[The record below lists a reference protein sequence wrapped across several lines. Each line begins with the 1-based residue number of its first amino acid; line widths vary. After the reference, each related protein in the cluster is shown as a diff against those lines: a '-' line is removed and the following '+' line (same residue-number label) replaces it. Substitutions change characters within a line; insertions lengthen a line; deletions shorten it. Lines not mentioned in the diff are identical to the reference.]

1 MKNTTLDQINITA
14 RTDQLVYGA
23 RLTKPPI
30 WVRNAPTK
38 INDMEVLQE
47 ALGKLPRRAEHFP
60 NPNPPRQRDLLS

>member
-1 MKNTTLDQINITA
+1 MKCPSLDKINITT
-14 RTDQLVYGA
+14 RTEHLVYGS
-23 RLTKPPI
+23 RLPEPPI
-30 WVRNAPTK
+30 WVRNAPKK